1 MVSGLISDAQIT
13 ASSYADRG
21 WVAEN
26 ARLLT
31 GRSGWTGQQT
41 KQPFKNEWLQVS
53 DEIVSERFWLLKFFR
68 RFFLSLFLRSSKFPT
83 FQVCVSLLQVDLGQD
98 KMVTGS
104 VIQGGKHRDRNVF
117 MKRFKVGH
125 SLDGEDW
132 TIIKEDNS
140 TKPKVGGV

>member
-1 MVSGLISDAQIT
+1 
-13 ASSYADRG
+13 
-21 WVAEN
+21 
-26 ARLLT
+26 
-31 GRSGWTGQQT
+31 
-41 KQPFKNEWLQVS
+41 
-53 DEIVSERFWLLKFFR
+53 
-68 RFFLSLFLRSSKFPT
+68 
-83 FQVCVSLLQVDLGQD
+83 
-98 KMVTGS
+98 MVTGA